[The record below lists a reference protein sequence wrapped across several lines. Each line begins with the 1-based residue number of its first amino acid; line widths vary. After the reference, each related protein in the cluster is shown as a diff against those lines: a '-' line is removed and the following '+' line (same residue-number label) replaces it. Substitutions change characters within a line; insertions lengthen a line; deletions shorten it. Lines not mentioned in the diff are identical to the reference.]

1 MSKYSNSLQIW
12 RIFHL
17 GWIRSYSN
25 SKMLDKLPTNMHTI
39 QRKTL
44 RNRSC
49 CSRSANLSLNLK
61 VTRTNQNLLHPRN
74 SALSKYP
81 HWCWTSHSRYSNSSL
96 SACIVVKTKKLRHLF
111 KLLQPVFISIKL
123 RGVLTIL
130 RAWITRYM
138 IGGDICRTPHTT
150 SLIWI
155 TTTTITVG
163 SLKLMI

>member
-17 GWIRSYSN
+17 GSIRSYSN
-25 SKMLDKLPTNMHTI
+25 SKMLNQLPTNMHTI

-44 RNRSC
+44 RNLSC
-49 CSRSANLSLNLK
+49 SSRSANLSLNLK
-61 VTRTNQNLLHPRN
+61 VTQTNQNHYPRKR
-74 SALSKYP
+74 ALSNYP
-81 HWCWTSHSRYSNSSL
+81 HCCWTSHSRYLNSSR
-96 SACIVVKTKKLRHLF
+96 SACIAVKTKKLRLLF
-111 KLLQPVFISIKL
+111 KPPLPVFTSIRL
-123 RGVLTIL
+123 RGVLIIL
-130 RAWITRYM
+130 RALITRYM
-138 IGGDICRTPHTT
+138 IGGGICRTHHTT